1 MSRRHRFPQTTL
13 ERCLT
18 VQSRK
23 PYPAVLQGPFSPRG
37 RRSFI
42 DALHPGSQLSGTIK
56 KMSRLIGLVGH
67 RFPHRRVSSSLRKSG
82 ETDRKLGR
90 GMVADLD
97 SLWDY
102 EHRGPTEKKFR
113 ELLPAGLD
121 WLDISYLAELLR
133 RVGRA
138 ERMRK

>member
-23 PYPAVLQGPFSPRG
+23 PYPAVLQGLFSPRG

-56 KMSRLIGLVGH
+56 KMSRLIGLEVIGSH
-67 RFPHRRVSSSLRKSG
+67 RGVSSSLSKSG
-82 ETDRKLGR
+82 ETDRKLGM

-97 SLWDY
+97 SL
-102 EHRGPTEKKFR
+102 
-113 ELLPAGLD
+113 
-121 WLDISYLAELLR
+121 
-133 RVGRA
+133 
-138 ERMRK
+138 